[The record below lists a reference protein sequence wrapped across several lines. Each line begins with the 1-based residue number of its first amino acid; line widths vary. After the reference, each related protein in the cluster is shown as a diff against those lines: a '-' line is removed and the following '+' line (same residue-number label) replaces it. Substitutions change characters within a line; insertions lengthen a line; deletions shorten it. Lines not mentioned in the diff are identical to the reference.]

1 MFQVTE
7 YATNYP
13 DLVIIHCTLY
23 QKRREQNYICSPGV
37 EKWSSFPDKIPYST
51 QGKQKIR
58 ENLLGHFYQGHCL
71 VGKSLGI
78 TLLCLPAGIQ
88 KGSSPENVTKWPYLC
103 SSFLRCY

>member
-13 DLVIIHCTLY
+13 DLVIIRCTLY

-58 ENLLGHFYQGHCL
+58 ENLLGHFYK
-71 VGKSLGI
+71 VTVMWVKAWV
-78 TLLCLPAGIQ
+78 LLHSASQQAFRKVVPQ
-88 KGSSPENVTKWPYLC
+88 KM
-103 SSFLRCY
+103 